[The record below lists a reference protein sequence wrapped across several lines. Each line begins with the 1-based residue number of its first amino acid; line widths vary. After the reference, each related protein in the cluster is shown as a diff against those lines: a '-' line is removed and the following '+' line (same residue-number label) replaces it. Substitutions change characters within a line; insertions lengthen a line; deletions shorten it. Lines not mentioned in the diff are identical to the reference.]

1 MAAILLTPPAIEPLT
16 LADAKLYLRV
26 AHDDDDGLIAS
37 LIAAARSHVEG
48 RARRALITQVWRIT
62 RDAWPP
68 DGRFV
73 LPLAPAIEV
82 VAARVYDA
90 GGVAHETDT
99 QAFVLEAGAAPGVI
113 AFSPWFVPPPGRAA
127 GGIEL
132 DVTFGYGDAAI
143 GVPAPLIQA
152 MRLLLAHWYEN
163 RGVVATKDDGA
174 ALPMPMGVDALL
186 APFRGLTL

>member
-1 MAAILLTPPAIEPLT
+1 MTAILLTPPALEPLS

-26 AHDDDDGLIAS
+26 GHDDDDDLIAS
-37 LIAAARSHVEG
+37 LIVAARSHVEG
-48 RARRALITQVWRIT
+48 RARRALMTQTWRVT

-73 LPLAPAIEV
+73 LPLAPAREI

-90 GGVAHETDT
+90 AGIAHETDT
-99 QAFVLEAGAAPGVI
+99 QSFVVNQGAAPGVI
-113 AFSPWFVPPPGRAA
+113 AFAPWFVPAPGRAA

-132 DVTFGYGDAAI
+132 DVTFGYGDAASD
-143 GVPAPLIQA
+143 VPEPLRHA
-152 MRLLLAHWYEN
+152 VRLLLAHWYEN
-163 RGVVATKDDGA
+163 RGVTAADGGSA
-174 ALPMPMGVDALL
+174 ALPAGVAALL

>member
-1 MAAILLTPPAIEPLT
+1 MTAILLTPPAIEPLT

-26 AHDDDDGLIAS
+26 AHDDDDDLITS

-73 LPLAPAIEV
+73 LPLAPAREV

-90 GGVAHETDT
+90 DGVAHATDT
-99 QAFVLEAGAAPGVI
+99 QAFIVEVGAAPGVV
-113 AFSPWFVPPPGRAA
+113 AFSPWFVPAPGRAA
-127 GGIEL
+127 GGVEL
-132 DVTFGYGDAAI
+132 DVSFGYGDAAI
-143 GVPAPLIQA
+143 DVPTPLIQA

-163 RGVVATKDDGA
+163 RGVVMADA
-174 ALPMPMGVDALL
+174 ASAAMPAGVDALL
-186 APFRGLTL
+186 APYRGLTL

>member
-37 LIAAARSHVEG
+37 LIGAARSAVEG

-73 LPLAPAIEV
+73 LPLAPAREIL
-82 VAARVYDA
+82 AARVYDA
-90 GGVAHETDT
+90 DGVAHETDT
-99 QAFVLEAGAAPGVI
+99 QAFVVDKGAAPGVI
-113 AFSPWFVPPPGRAA
+113 AFAPWFVPVPGRAA

-132 DVTFGYGDAAI
+132 DVTFGYGDAATD
-143 GVPAPLIQA
+143 VPEPLRQA
-152 MRLLLAHWYEN
+152 VRLLLAHWYEN
-163 RGVVATKDDGA
+163 RGVTVAENA
-174 ALPMPMGVDALL
+174 VMPAGVDALL